1 MSFGIGPR
9 GVIAAI
15 SVALLATGC
24 APIREHQGYVIDD
37 SLATAIQPGV
47 DNRESVQG
55 TLGRPTF
62 VGQFDDRDW
71 YYVSRFTKQL
81 AFNRPR
87 PTDNDVIHV
96 RFDANGNVER
106 VTRTGMELV
115 ENIRPSGETTPTLGR
130 DSNIFREIFGNI
142 GAAGQGRQQR
152 GDTADNPR

>member
-1 MSFGIGPR
+1 MSLGIGPR
-9 GVIAAI
+9 GAIAAI

-24 APIREHQGYVIDD
+24 APIREHQGYVIDATLD
-37 SLATAIQPGV
+37 SAIQPGV

-142 GAAGQGRQQR
+142 GAAGQGRQPR
-152 GDTADNPR
+152 GNTPDNPR